1 MLFAADDLEEE
12 EEEEEVD
19 EAAEEDEDEDDKRGN
34 GAPERLLKL
43 LRYSPRLLVISCLA
57 L

>member
-1 MLFAADDLEEE
+1 MLFAADDLEE